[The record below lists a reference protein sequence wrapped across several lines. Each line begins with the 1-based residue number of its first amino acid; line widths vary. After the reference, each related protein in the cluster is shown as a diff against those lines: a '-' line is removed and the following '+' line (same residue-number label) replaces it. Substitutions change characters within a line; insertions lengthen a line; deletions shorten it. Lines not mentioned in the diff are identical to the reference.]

1 MLTGFTRKRFWPKG
15 LAPFD
20 FQPKAV
26 DFVLARA
33 PLPASYL
40 AIDPGLGKTIVAAI
54 LSNRLNLKRPTKIY
68 YVCPPFLCPNTEAEF
83 IKWGAF
89 QNLYVIPDTT
99 LHKPEVQRAIR
110 RDLKQWRETPN
121 VRAVLIVDEA
131 HRYANEKARRT
142 KALFELAGRFRRVVF
157 MSGSPLPNS
166 RPLELWP
173 ILKRFA
179 PEVFGTNFFAFAKKY
194 CGAHKTDW
202 GWKFD
207 GFTNKKEF
215 KARLF
220 QSFMLRIKKSEV
232 NLGLKEKIEGL
243 MTVGPGLP
251 PIVSRVERKLLA
263 HFSPEDL
270 VEGELTALSGKASL
284 YLPEYLKLLG
294 EHKLKFVL
302 PFIQNLL
309 AETEECIILFAH
321 HKSVI
326 DQLSLFLTNFEPCII
341 SGKVPPKKR
350 QAIVDEFQNNPK
362 RRLFIGNIQ
371 ACGIGFTLTK
381 ANRVL
386 FIEASWR
393 DGDNS
398 QAADRAHRFGQ
409 KNVVT
414 VQYVVLRDSFERR
427 RMEVLLNKRR
437 NAV

>member
-1 MLTGFTRKRFWPKG
+1 MAQGFTIKRFWPKG

-33 PLPASYL
+33 LHASYL
-40 AIDPGLGKTIVAAI
+40 AIDPGLGKTIVAAM
-54 LSNRLNLKRPTKIY
+54 LSNRMNLKRPTKIY
-68 YVCPPFLCPNTEAEF
+68 YVCPPFLCPNTETEF
-83 IKWGAF
+83 IKWGASA
-89 QNLYVIPDTT
+89 NLYLIPDTM
-99 LHKPEVQRAIR
+99 LHKPEVQAAIR
-110 RDLKQWRETPN
+110 KDLKAFRAAPLA
-121 VRAVLIVDEA
+121 RAVLIVDEA
-131 HRYANEKARRT
+131 HRYANEKSRRS
-142 KALFELAGRFRRVVF
+142 KALFDLTKRFKRVVF

-179 PEVFGTNFFAFAKKY
+179 PDVFGTNFFCYAKKY
-194 CGAHKTDW
+194 CGARQTDW

-220 QSFMLRIKKSEV
+220 QSFMLRVRKSDV
-232 NLGLKEKIEGL
+232 DLGIPDKIEGL
-243 MTVGPGLP
+243 MTVGAGIP

-270 VEGELTALSGKASL
+270 VKGKLTELSGKASL

-294 EHKLKFVL
+294 EHKLKYVL
-302 PFIQNLL
+302 PYIQNLL
-309 AETEECIILFAH
+309 TETEESIILFAH

-326 DQLSLFLTNFEPCII
+326 DQLSLVLTNFLPCII
-341 SGKVPPKKR
+341 AGKVPPKKR
-350 QAIVDEFQNNPK
+350 QSIVDEFQNNPD

-381 ANRVL
+381 ASRVL

-393 DGDNS
+393 DGDNG

-427 RMEVLLNKRR
+427 RMEILLNKRR